1 MLARHPLYGVVTGNQ
16 PEQVSLE
23 LLISQSGFL
32 EPDMDHGAVDCGFA
46 PKERIWRMECNLG
59 NP

>member
-32 EPDMDHGAVDCGFA
+32 EPDMDHRAVDYGFA
-46 PKERIWRMECNLG
+46 PKE
-59 NP
+59 